1 MAAHSE
7 NIFDADTEVT
17 LILDPEKSTYLGHA
31 PLYQSAD
38 DPNTYYLDE
47 ALTVKVNLYTTVTK
61 QEDTVYIL
69 DSAPLPQN
77 EAFNKEQT
85 LFLIDLM
92 RQQLEAEGESVL
104 RVLKELNPRIKSGKS
119 RKKHMWR
126 EITSRLSKHF
136 QQIFHPDHVVRT
148 WYALEDEYKKAKDDN
163 RTTKQEAVSFQYF
176 NEMEELL
183 GGHHDVEFPVVGT
196 VKGVEVRRPKA
207 LNVDCGRDSPAMAH
221 TEEATPAATPTD
233 SATLTRP
240 PPFKRKRTNK
250 HYLALLDF
258 LKESTAAR
266 QRRHEETLAQMKSAQ
281 DGFEALMNRF
291 LDKL

>member
-1 MAAHSE
+1 MCSAFF
-7 NIFDADTEVT
+7 NVVDAS
-17 LILDPEKSTYLGHA
+17 LL
-31 PLYQSAD
+31 
-38 DPNTYYLDE
+38 
-47 ALTVKVNLYTTVTK
+47 VTK
-61 QEDTVYIL
+61 QEELVYIL
-69 DSAPLPQN
+69 DSEPLPQN

-92 RQQLEAEGESVL
+92 RQQLEADGESLL
-104 RVLKELNPRIKSGKS
+104 RALKELNPRLKSGKS

-126 EITSRLSKHF
+126 EMATRLSKHF
-136 QQIFHPDHVVRT
+136 QQVFHPDHVARM
-148 WYALEDEYKKAKDDN
+148 WYALEDEYKKVKDDN
-163 RTTKQEAVSFQYF
+163 RTTKPEAVSFQYF

-207 LNVDCGRDSPAMAH
+207 LNVDGGRDSPAMAH
-221 TEEATPAATPTD
+221 TEEATPAATPTA

-240 PPFKRKRTNK
+240 PPLKRKRTNK